1 MSLVKDS
8 PSKALG
14 RGKFSPE
21 INGLRAV
28 AVIAVIIFHL
38 DESWLPLGY
47 IGVDVFFVLSGFL
60 ITKIILRE
68 IDIGKFKLSNFI
80 TRRIKRIFPAL
91 FAVLC
96 VSSLVAILVFSSA
109 DHRSYFR
116 SLRYAAAQVSNFFF
130 AENSEYFDVSNQFK
144 ALLHTW
150 SLGVEEQFYLF
161 WPILLMLITKPVTYT
176 HLTLPTIYSL

>member
-60 ITKIILRE
+60 IAKIILRE
-68 IDIGKFKLSNFI
+68 IDIGNFKLSNFI
-80 TRRIKRIFPAL
+80 TR
-91 FAVLC
+91 
-96 VSSLVAILVFSSA
+96 
-109 DHRSYFR
+109 
-116 SLRYAAAQVSNFFF
+116 
-130 AENSEYFDVSNQFK
+130 
-144 ALLHTW
+144 
-150 SLGVEEQFYLF
+150 
-161 WPILLMLITKPVTYT
+161 
-176 HLTLPTIYSL
+176 